1 MNLLFSIGKRYLK
14 IAFSTSM
21 TMGAT
26 NAFIYHGNAK
36 IQNTFESWINEW
48 ESDQSISTK
57 TIQDVK
63 DFLHFYNIELF
74 NTKENSSTQSDLW
87 HHTGQGFVNGA
98 TFGLKLFASP
108 LVFPLYYYDC
118 LQKERNKKEK

>member
-1 MNLLFSIGKRYLK
+1 MNILLGLGKRYLK
-14 IAFSTSM
+14 IAFSTSI

-26 NAFIYHGNAK
+26 NAFIYHGDAK

-48 ESDQSISTK
+48 EQDETFSKETM
-57 TIQDVK
+57 QDVK
-63 DFLHFYNIELF
+63 DFLRFYNIELF
-74 NTKENSSTQSDLW
+74 NKKENASTQSDLW
-87 HHTGQGFVNGA
+87 HQTGQGFVNGA

-118 LQKERNKKEK
+118 LQKEKKNKKD